1 MKSSTSSKLQR
12 FTWLAVAPILM
23 ALNRRVISAAL
34 RWPISTASLVMMLW
48 GGGVA
53 GLVAAPAGRVGVRR
67 IYSDFKIFFIARL
80 LKVDAF
86 VVKVSQKVVVAVDC
100 RLDVVVGH

>member
-1 MKSSTSSKLQR
+1 MLPDWVR
-12 FTWLAVAPILM
+12 
-23 ALNRRVISAAL
+23 L
-34 RWPISTASLVMMLW
+34 R
-48 GGGVA
+48 
-53 GLVAAPAGRVGVRR
+53 PAVGVRR